1 MRRSLC
7 ILLVEFRALYGSTTP
22 AADIALILYHAGTVR
37 HSLEEL
43 TTTMDS
49 MIDAGSRYKN
59 IERVL
64 GPGSTLLLGQNVKET
79 A

>member
-7 ILLVEFRALYGSTTP
+7 ILLVEFRALYSSTPVAEIT
-22 AADIALILYHAGTVR
+22 LMLYRAGKVQ

-43 TTTMDS
+43 TTTMAS
-49 MIDAGSRYKN
+49 MIDSGSRYKN

-64 GPGSTLLLGQNVKET
+64 GPGSTLLLGQNVGET

>member
-7 ILLVEFRALYGSTTP
+7 LLLVEFRAQYGSTPVAKT
-22 AADIALILYHAGTVR
+22 ASILYQAGTVR

-43 TTTMDS
+43 ADTMNA

-64 GPGSTLLLGQNVKET
+64 GAGSTLLLGQDVKES

>member
-7 ILLVEFRALYGSTTP
+7 ILLVEFRARYGSTP
-22 AADIALILYHAGTVR
+22 EAHIASILYRAGTVR

-43 TTTMDS
+43 TDTMTTMIES
-49 MIDAGSRYKN
+49 GSRYKN

-64 GPGSTLLLGQNVKET
+64 GPGSTLLLGQEVKET

>member
-7 ILLVEFRALYGSTTP
+7 ILLVEFRAQYCSTPVTE
-22 AADIALILYHAGTVR
+22 IASILHRAGTVR
-37 HSLEEL
+37 HSLDEL
-43 TTTMDS
+43 TNTMNS
-49 MIDAGSRYKN
+49 MIDSGSRYKN

-64 GPGSTLLLGQNVKET
+64 GLGSTLLLGQDVKET

>member
-7 ILLVEFRALYGSTTP
+7 ILLVEFRALYGSTP
-22 AADIALILYHAGTVR
+22 VAEIALILYRAGTVR
-37 HSLEEL
+37 HTLEEL
-43 TTTMDS
+43 TVTMTS
-49 MIDAGSRYKN
+49 MIDSGSRYKN

-64 GPGSTLLLGQNVKET
+64 GTGSTLLLGQNVKET

>member
-7 ILLVEFRALYGSTTP
+7 ILLVEFRALYGSTP
-22 AADIALILYHAGTVR
+22 VAEIASIIYSAGTVR
-37 HSLEEL
+37 HSYEEL
-43 TTTMDS
+43 MTTMTS
-49 MIDAGSRYKN
+49 MIDSGSRYKN

-64 GPGSTLLLGQNVKET
+64 GTGSTLLLGQNVKET

>member
-7 ILLVEFRALYGSTTP
+7 ILLVEFRALYGSTP
-22 AADIALILYHAGTVR
+22 AAKIASILYRARTVR
-37 HSLEEL
+37 HSLKEL
-43 TTTMDS
+43 KATMAS
-49 MIDAGSRYKN
+49 MIDSGSRYKN
-59 IERVL
+59 IEKVL

>member
-7 ILLVEFRALYGSTTP
+7 ILLVEFRALYGSTP
-22 AADIALILYHAGTVR
+22 VAEIASILYRAGTVR
-37 HSLEEL
+37 HTLEEL
-43 TTTMDS
+43 TVTMTS
-49 MIDAGSRYKN
+49 MIDSGSRYKN

-64 GPGSTLLLGQNVKET
+64 GTGSTLLLGQNVKET

>member
-7 ILLVEFRALYGSTTP
+7 ILLVEFRALYGSTP
-22 AADIALILYHAGTVR
+22 VAEIASILYHAGTVQ

-49 MIDAGSRYKN
+49 MIDSGSRYKN

>member
-7 ILLVEFRALYGSTTP
+7 ILLVEFRARYRSP
-22 AADIALILYHAGTVR
+22 PVEEIAAILHRAGTVR

-43 TTTMDS
+43 TSTMDIMVDS
-49 MIDAGSRYKN
+49 GSRYKN

-64 GPGSTLLLGQNVKET
+64 GPGSTLLLGQDVGET

>member
-1 MRRSLC
+1 
-7 ILLVEFRALYGSTTP
+7 LVEFRALYGGTP
-22 AADIALILYHAGTVR
+22 VAEIASILYHAGTVQY
-37 HSLEEL
+37 SLEEL

-49 MIDAGSRYKN
+49 MIDSGSRYKN

>member
-7 ILLVEFRALYGSTTP
+7 ILLVEFRALYGSTP
-22 AADIALILYHAGTVR
+22 AAEVASILYRAGTVR

-43 TTTMDS
+43 TATMDT
-49 MIDAGSRYKN
+49 MIDSGSRYNN

-64 GPGSTLLLGQNVKET
+64 GPGSTLLLGQNVKES

>member
-1 MRRSLC
+1 M
-7 ILLVEFRALYGSTTP
+7 LY
-22 AADIALILYHAGTVR
+22 YAGTVR

-43 TTTMDS
+43 TTTMTS
-49 MIDAGSRYKN
+49 MIDSGSRYKN

>member
-7 ILLVEFRALYGSTTP
+7 ILLVEFRALYGSTP
-22 AADIALILYHAGTVR
+22 VAEIASILYHTGTFR

-43 TTTMDS
+43 TATMAS
-49 MIDAGSRYKN
+49 MINSGSRYKN

>member
-7 ILLVEFRALYGSTTP
+7 ILLVEFRARYGSTP
-22 AADIALILYHAGTVR
+22 AAETASILYHGGRVR

-43 TTTMDS
+43 TATMAS
-49 MIDAGSRYKN
+49 MIDSGSRYKN

-64 GPGSTLLLGQNVKET
+64 GPGSTLLLGQEVKET

>member
-7 ILLVEFRALYGSTTP
+7 ILLVEFRARYGSTP
-22 AADIALILYHAGTVR
+22 EADIASILYRAGTVR

-43 TTTMDS
+43 TNTMTTMIDS
-49 MIDAGSRYKN
+49 GSRYKN

-64 GPGSTLLLGQNVKET
+64 GPGSTLLLGQEVKET